1 MKFSTSYTIPKSQT
15 LVVFAFENDAAPAGL
30 PQRKSLVS
38 EAGALGFKGKEGSA
52 VVFNPKGG
60 APAKQVIAAGLG
72 LKKNVTAETLRRAAA
87 VAAKRASANS
97 QKAISIVLPLALNDE
112 SLEAQVIA
120 EGIVLAGYTF
130 DKYKSKKDSGISQV
144 SIIIPK
150 KSDATVK
157 KGLKLGQVFADS
169 VCLVRDLVN
178 EPPSRLRPNDFAQ
191 IALDIAQKGKDAG
204 ITIKVFDR
212 KKIEEMKMGALL
224 GVNIGSSEPPAFIH
238 MHYKPANPKKTVAFV
253 GKGITFDSGGL
264 SLKSPENMETMK
276 MDMAGA
282 GSILGLFKALPA
294 LKPDVEIHGI
304 MALTEN
310 MPGGRAYKPGDVL
323 IAMNGKSIEV
333 LNTDAEGRI
342 ILADALAYAAKLNPD
357 CIIDM
362 ATLTGACV
370 IALGSLVAGAMGN
383 DDSLFDDLER
393 ASRSTGEPLWK
404 LPLVKDYRDG
414 LKSPIADLK
423 NISSIRREA
432 GSIIGGLF
440 LQEFVDGKPWIHLDI
455 AGPAWTDRELPY
467 CKHGGTGFPVRTLL
481 TYLLSINRS
490 SS

>member
-1 MKFSTSYTIPKSQT
+1 MKLSTSYAIPKSQA
-15 LVVFAFENDAAPAGL
+15 LIVFSFENDGAPLGL
-30 PQRKSLVS
+30 PQKKSLI
-38 EAGALGFKGKEGSA
+38 AQANALGFKGKENSA
-52 VVFNPKGG
+52 AAFSPKGG
-60 APAKQVIAAGLG
+60 SPAKYVIAAGLG
-72 LKKNVTAETLRRAAA
+72 LKKNVNAESLRRAAA
-87 VAAKRASANS
+87 LAAKKAVAVS
-97 QKAISIVLPLALNDE
+97 QKAVTVALPLVLNDE
-112 SLEAQVIA
+112 ALEAQAIA
-120 EGIVLAGYTF
+120 EGLLLAGYSF
-130 DKYKSKKDSGISQV
+130 EKYKSGKKDSGIAQGIFV
-144 SIIIPK
+144 IPK
-150 KSDATVK
+150 KSDAAVK
-157 KGLKLGQVFADS
+157 KGLKLGQVYADAACFA
-169 VCLVRDLVN
+169 RDLVN
-178 EPPSRLRPNDFAQ
+178 EPPSRLRPEDFAR
-191 IALDIAQKGKDAG
+191 IALEVAQKGKDAG
-204 ITIKVFDR
+204 VTIKVFDK

-238 MHYKPANPKKTVAFV
+238 MHYKPAGASKSVALV

-264 SLKSPENMETMK
+264 SLKPAESMETMK

-282 GSILGLFKALPA
+282 ASILSVFKAIPA

-310 MPGGRAYKPGDVL
+310 MPGGKAYKPGDVL

-342 ILADALAYAAKLNPD
+342 ILADALTYAARLNPD
-357 CIIDM
+357 CIIDL

-383 DDSLFDDLER
+383 SDEIFEALDK
-393 ASRSTGEPLWK
+393 ASRTTGEKLWR
-404 LPLVKDYRDG
+404 LPLVKDYQDG

-440 LQEFVDGKPWIHLDI
+440 LQEFVDNKPWIHLDI
-455 AGPAWTDRELPY
+455 AGPAWTDRELAY

-481 TYLLSINRS
+481 SYLTDRPQN
-490 SS
+490 